1 MCIISEQMSMN
12 LDRNN
17 LVVQSNMLIYGNYDM
32 TAMEQKLLLIL
43 ISTIKKTDKNINVI
57 EFQVKD
63 LAEILEVTP
72 ELLYRDLQ
80 NICTNIMKKIVEV
93 KQENGN
99 WELFNIISF
108 ASYKKKEGKII
119 LEINKKAE
127 PYLLQLK
134 DLFTSFRLSNALDLS
149 GKYAVRIYQLT
160 KGCLFK
166 GSLIYDVEDFKKTL
180 KIDKKKTYASFA
192 KISEKILN
200 PAIKE
205 INSKSDIIVSYE
217 TIREGRKIK
226 TIKFSVKSKTNKK
239 TSLSKNIIN
248 SKKLKFDNF
257 ESREMYNDE
266 VAMDSLENKLLGWD
280 KEE

>member
-266 VAMDSLENKLLGWD
+266 VAMDSLEKKLLGWD
-280 KEE
+280 KE